1 VRAAVAVVGL
11 GGLCIL
17 AATGGVQF
25 ATVDWTSGS
34 LAPAYIFALL
44 LIAGEMRPLVV
55 AREDGET
62 DAVTVSTTFAVAL
75 VLSGPLLLA
84 MAAQGLAVAYDDI
97 WRNRKLT
104 TGLFNVGQYLLTL
117 AATRATFCLATGHD
131 FFRPGPLLP
140 RDIIPGLLAGA
151 TFFLANNGMVAGIVA
166 LESGH
171 HPWSIISGDVRVQGL
186 ATSILIG
193 LAPVVALAADFSLL
207 TVPLLVLPLVGVQ
220 RSAYLAARRQ
230 HEALHDGLTG
240 LPNRTLLHRRAR
252 ATIQA
257 AMETRSSAAV
267 MLLDLDHFK
276 EVNDTLG
283 HHVGDAL
290 LQEVADRIRQV
301 CPPDVLVSRLGGDE
315 FAVLVPSGSD
325 DYFGELAERLAE
337 SLRRPAVV
345 AGVRIAM
352 QSSVGVAT
360 APENA
365 RTVEELLQ
373 RADIALYR
381 AKENRGSVEV
391 YREEIDTHSVQRL
404 NLVADLH
411 AAVIDDQFHVAY
423 QPIADADSGRI
434 VGMEALLRWSHPTRG
449 EISPEEFIPLAERS
463 GAISAMSRRTID
475 AALGTARRVHD
486 SGYDVSVS
494 INLSARLLSD
504 LELPGVVAANLLRH
518 GVPPGKLTIEVTES
532 TIASDPKRAMQV
544 LQNLREIGVR
554 LSVDDYGT
562 GYSSLSYLSQ
572 LRPDELKVDRSFVRQ
587 MRAGERGG
595 VIVRSTIEL
604 GHALG
609 MEVTA
614 EGVEDASTYAA
625 LVELGCDRI
634 QGFHVARPMPEALLM
649 AWLNA
654 AVPIHRL
661 SELTR

>member
-1 VRAAVAVVGL
+1 VRAAVAVVAA
-11 GGLCIL
+11 GGLSAL
-17 AATGGVQF
+17 AVTAGVQV
-25 ATVDWTSGS
+25 ATVDWVSGA
-34 LAPAYIFALL
+34 LAPTYLFALL
-44 LIAGEMRPLVV
+44 LVAGEMRPLVM
-55 AREDGET
+55 AREDGEI

-75 VLSGPLLLA
+75 VLTGPLLLA
-84 MAAQGLAVAYDDI
+84 MAAQGLAVAYQDI

-117 AATRATFCLATGHD
+117 TATRATFCLATGHD
-131 FFRPGPLLP
+131 FFRPGPLTP
-140 RDIIPGLLAGA
+140 QDIIPGLIAGA

-166 LESGH
+166 LDSGH
-171 HPWSIISGDVRVQGL
+171 NPWSIIRGDVQAQGL

-193 LAPVVALAADFSLL
+193 LAPVLALAADFSLL

-252 ATIQA
+252 ATVRA
-257 AMETRSSAAV
+257 AVETRCSAAV

-290 LQEVADRIRQV
+290 LQEVADRVRHA

-315 FAVLVPSGSD
+315 FAVLVPSGSAD
-325 DYFGELAERLAE
+325 SFRELAERLAE

-391 YREEIDTHSVQRL
+391 YREEIDTHSVHRL
-404 NLVADLH
+404 NLFADLH
-411 AAVIDDQFHVAY
+411 AAVADDQFHVVY
-423 QPIADADSGRI
+423 QPIAHAHSGRI

-475 AALGTARRVHD
+475 VALSAARRVRGRGH
-486 SGYDVSVS
+486 DVSVS

-504 LELPGVVAANLLRH
+504 LELPGVVAGNLRRH
-518 GVPPGKLTIEVTES
+518 GVPPEKLTIEVTES
-532 TIASDPKRAMQV
+532 TIASDPQRAMQV
-544 LQNLREIGVR
+544 LQNLREIGVQ

-562 GYSSLSYLSQ
+562 GYSSLSYLSR
-572 LRPDELKVDRSFVRQ
+572 LHPDELKVDRSFVRQ
-587 MRAGERGG
+587 MQAGEQGG

-609 MEVTA
+609 MNVTA

-634 QGFHVARPMPEALLM
+634 QGFHVARPMPEAVLM
-649 AWLNA
+649 AWLDA
-654 AVPIHRL
+654 RVPVPRL
-661 SELTR
+661 SEVNR